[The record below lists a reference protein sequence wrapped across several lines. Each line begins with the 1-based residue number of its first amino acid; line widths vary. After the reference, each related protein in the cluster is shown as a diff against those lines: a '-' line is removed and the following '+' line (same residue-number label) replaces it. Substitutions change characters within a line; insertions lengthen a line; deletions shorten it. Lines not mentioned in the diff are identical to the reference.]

1 MKISYGIT
9 VCNEYEEIQRLI
21 AFLLEHKRPEDEIV
35 VLYDKANGD
44 PAVNEFL
51 LTQSNKS
58 TIIYHESEFKGHFA
72 DWKNELSS
80 HCNGDYIFQI
90 DADEMIDEYVCRLLP
105 QVLANNQIDVI
116 RVPRINTV
124 SGLTAEHIAKWH
136 WQVNEQGWVNFP
148 DYQWR
153 IYRNNDKIKWKNRVH
168 EELTG
173 HKTVSH
179 LPASLT
185 QTEWCLIHDKTINR
199 QERQNEL
206 YSKL

>member
-35 VLYDKANGD
+35 VLYDRANGD

-51 LTQSNKS
+51 LTHSNKGD
-58 TIIYHESEFKGHFA
+58 IIYHTSEFKGHFA

-90 DADEMIDEYVCRLLP
+90 DADEMIDEYICRLLP
-105 QVLANNQIDVI
+105 QVLASNQIDVI

-124 SGLTAEHIAKWH
+124 QGLTQEHIDKWY
-136 WQVNEQGWVNFP
+136 WRINERGWVNFP

-153 IYRNNDKIKWKNRVH
+153 IYKNIPEITWQNKVH
-168 EELTG
+168 EEITG
-173 HKTVSH
+173 HTTVAH
-179 LPASLT
+179 LPASVT
-185 QTEWCLIHDKTINR
+185 QTEWCLIHHKTIDR
-199 QERQNEL
+199 QEKQNNYYNTL
-206 YSKL
+206 